1 MIHRHRH
8 RHGNPFLGRIIVVVA
23 CLFLLGADLI
33 ISKAATHP
41 GTQPDKLGIAIIFLV
56 LVWVYAGAIAT
67 CVRKIWG
74 RFLMLTLIYI
84 GTLNFFVYIVI
95 QLNSHVIPKDYV
107 KALIFGT
114 VIYLIVSLVLT
125 HSKDVRRLT
134 SRVWE

>member
-1 MIHRHRH
+1 MIQHHRH
-8 RHGNPFLGRIIVVVA
+8 RHGNPFVGRIIVAVG

-33 ISKAATHP
+33 ICKAATRP
-41 GTQPDKLGIAIIFLV
+41 GTQPDKLSIAIIFLV

-67 CVRKIWG
+67 CARKVWG

-84 GTLNFFVYIVI
+84 GTLNFFLSIAI
-95 QLNSHVIPKDYV
+95 LLNSHVVPKDYV